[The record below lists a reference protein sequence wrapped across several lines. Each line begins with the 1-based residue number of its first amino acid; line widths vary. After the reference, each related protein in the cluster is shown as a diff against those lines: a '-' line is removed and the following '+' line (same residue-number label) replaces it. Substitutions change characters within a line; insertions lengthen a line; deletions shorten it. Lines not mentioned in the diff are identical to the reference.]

1 MCIDELRLKDR
12 SILGALR
19 PGKRHFQTFGFC
31 RVGQLNSFTWTI
43 KVFQSLKLNM
53 PVNATP
59 KVSNSL
65 VHAVFS

>member
-31 RVGQLNSFTWTI
+31 RVYRPI
-43 KVFQSLKLNM
+43 KFLRVDDQSLSKFEI
-53 PVNATP
+53 
-59 KVSNSL
+59 K
-65 VHAVFS
+65 HACKCDA